1 MSNSIQSH
9 DDRNHDLRSFL
20 QLLEIN
26 GELLKMDEEID
37 WNIEIGAVARRLCD
51 RETKGE
57 PSPAVL
63 FENIKDHPGGRFFTN
78 TLASVRRY
86 ALALGLPADTP
97 ILEIIEAYS
106 TRINN
111 PIKPIEVKAEHAP
124 CKQNVVHEADI
135 DLLKMF
141 PTPKWHTEDGHRY
154 IGTYHAIIVKD
165 PDGPWVNWSLQ
176 RLGIHDEKST
186 GMLISYNSHAGKIY
200 AKYEKMGKPMPVAV
214 AIGLHPID
222 NIVASS
228 GFPDQVNEV
237 DMAGALRGAA
247 VELVKCETNDL
258 LVPAG
263 AEIILEGVVLP
274 GERRKEGP
282 LGEYTGY
289 YSDKPSP
296 KPVFHVKCVTHRNQ
310 PIHQGSLEGVPVVDD
325 HVMAS
330 IAQSALCHNL
340 LRDVLR
346 IPGIKNV
353 YFPPSATGWHLC
365 IISADRKGSPG
376 LPVRIT
382 SAIWGSK
389 FAATQNMAGWVI
401 VVDEDIDVTDMSQVI
416 WAMISRCDPERG
428 VQITR
433 RRSAHLLLPAVST
446 EVRTVQRAPSSSIM
460 IDAGFPE
467 EWYVADPDS
476 IQPVVNWENLPANV
490 KENVAAIV
498 SRSLAKF
505 NSR

>member
-1 MSNSIQSH
+1 MAFTNKSAERSA
-9 DDRNHDLRSFL
+9 HDLRTFL
-20 QLLEIN
+20 SLLEEN
-26 GELLKMDEEID
+26 GELLRMQEKID

-51 RETKGE
+51 IETSGT

-63 FENIKDHPGGRFFTN
+63 FENIKDYPEGRFFTN
-78 TLASVRRY
+78 TLASSRRY
-86 ALALGLPADTP
+86 ALALGLPADTK
-97 ILEIIEAYS
+97 IQELVEAFS
-106 TRINN
+106 TRINT
-111 PIKPIEVKAEHAP
+111 PIKPVEVSAANAP
-124 CKQNVVHEADI
+124 CKENIVHEADI

-141 PTPKWHTEDGHRY
+141 PTPKWHTDDGHRY

-200 AKYEKMGKPMPVAV
+200 AKYEKLGKPMPVAV

-228 GFPDQVNEV
+228 GFPDQISEV
-237 DMAGALRGAA
+237 EMAGALRGAP

-258 LVPAG
+258 MVPAG

-274 GERRKEGP
+274 GERRNEGP

-289 YSDKPSP
+289 YSDVPSP
-296 KPVFHVKCVTHRNQ
+296 KPVFHVKCITHRSK

-330 IAQSALCHNL
+330 IAQSGLCLNL

-346 IPGIKNV
+346 VPGVKDV

-365 IISADRKGSPG
+365 IVSADRKGSPG

-401 VVDEDIDVTDMSQVI
+401 VVDEDIDVTNMSQVI

-446 EVRTVQRAPSSSIM
+446 DVRTTQRAPSSSIM

-467 EWYVADPDS
+467 EWYVADQDS
-476 IQPVVNWENLPANV
+476 IQPVVNWDNLPDELKTNISD
-490 KENVAAIV
+490 IV
-498 SRSLAKF
+498 TRSLKNF
-505 NSR
+505 R

>member
-1 MSNSIQSH
+1 MSSQGSTS
-9 DDRNHDLRSFL
+9 DLPKHDLRTFL
-20 QLLEIN
+20 ALLNEN
-26 GELLKMDEEID
+26 RELLKVDEQVD
-37 WNIEIGAVARRLCD
+37 WDLEIGAVARRLCD
-51 RETKGE
+51 RETNGV

-63 FENIKDHPGGRFFTN
+63 FENVKDYPGGRFFCN
-78 TLASVRRY
+78 TLASYRRY
-86 ALALGLPADTP
+86 ALALGLPIDTP
-97 ILEIIEAYS
+97 ISEIIATYS
-106 TRINN
+106 KRINT
-111 PIKPIEVKAEHAP
+111 PIKPVEVKEAP
-124 CKQNVVHEADI
+124 CKENIIHEQEV

-141 PTPKWHTEDGHRY
+141 ATPKWHAEDGHRY
-154 IGTYHAIIVKD
+154 IGTYHAIVVKD

-200 AKYEKMGKPMPVAV
+200 SKYEAIGKPMPVAV

-222 NIVASS
+222 CIVASS

-237 DMAGALRGAA
+237 DMAGALRGAPI
-247 VELVKCETNDL
+247 ELVKCETNDL

-296 KPVFHVKCVTHRNQ
+296 KPVLHVKCITHRTR
-310 PIHQGSLEGVPVVDD
+310 PIHQGSLEGVPIVDD
-325 HVMAS
+325 HLMSSV
-330 IAQSALCHNL
+330 AQSGLCLNL

-346 IPGIKNV
+346 IPGVKSV

-365 IISADRKGSPG
+365 IVSADRKGSPG

-401 VVDEDIDVTDMSQVI
+401 VVDEDIDVTNMNQVI
-416 WAMISRCDPERG
+416 WSMISRCDPERG
-428 VQITR
+428 IQITR

-446 EVRTVQRAPSSSIM
+446 DVRTKQRAPSSSVM

-476 IQPVVNWENLPANV
+476 IQPVVNWDNLPGEL
-490 KENVAAIV
+490 KESASGIV
-498 SRSLAKF
+498 DRSLQKF
-505 NSR
+505 RDN